1 MPRCWRFSGGVFVAK
16 AFLVLPSATAD
27 EHSANPL
34 VLELSL
40 NREVEPVLAAYIDEG
55 LADAA
60 SRHAALV
67 LITMDTPGGL
77 GESMKDMI
85 QHILASPVPVAV
97 YVSPTGARG
106 ASAGFFILLSADIA
120 AMAPATHTGA
130 ASPVVAIG
138 GFQLQIDETMRRKM
152 FNDTTAF
159 LRSYTEKRGR
169 NPTLAETAV
178 TDAKAFT
185 EKEALDGKLIDLIA
199 SSPEDLL
206 RQLDG
211 RTITRFDGTKMVL
224 SLKNPVTAPFE
235 LSARQ
240 SFLARIV
247 EPDVFFVL
255 LMVGVLGL
263 YTEFTHPG
271 MIAPGVI
278 GGICAVL
285 ALYAMHIL
293 PVNFA
298 GVLLI
303 LLALALFILEAK
315 FTSHGVLAIGGIVSM
330 VLGAMFLIRS
340 PLTSGGV
347 SLGCRTGCDTPV
359 RAHHYISDAACTAL
373 AFMEI
378 DDGKGRA
385 DWRRGNCHL
394 RAGRWRGRNDSRSW
408 RALAGR
414 FPASGAGR
422 EAGASSQRRG
432 SEAVRRAGGSGSHGK
447 QVECVYVREGRHGDK
462 SSWGSVIYRNY
473 SDLDLEFALHHQG
486 MGTRCSSAVG
496 TIIARS

>member
-1 MPRCWRFSGGVFVAK
+1 MSAYRLVQRFCGARLFGAGALSILCGACI
-16 AFLVLPSATAD
+16 AATFLALPSATAE

-34 VLELSL
+34 VLQL
-40 NREVEPVLAAYIDEG
+40 NLDREVEPVLATYIDEG
-55 LADAA
+55 IADAA

-77 GESMKDMI
+77 SDSMKDII
-85 QHILASPVPVAV
+85 QHILASPVPVVV

-138 GFQLQIDETMRRKM
+138 GFQLQIDETMRKKIL
-152 FNDTTAF
+152 NDATAF
-159 LRSYTEKRGR
+159 LRSYSEKRGR

-199 SSPEDLL
+199 GSPEDLL

-211 RTITRFDGTKMVL
+211 RTITRFDGTKTL
-224 SLKNPVTAPFE
+224 LELKNASISSFQ

-271 MIAPGVI
+271 MVAPGVI

-315 FTSHGVLAIGGIVSM
+315 FTSHGVLAIGGIISM
-330 VLGAMFLIRS
+330 LLGAMFLIRS

-347 SLGCRTGCDTPV
+347 SLGVALAATLPFALITVFLMRLVLRSRTWKSTTGREELIGEEGIAISGLGAGTEGMIRVHGELWQAVSPRAVPEGKPV
-359 RAHHYISDAACTAL
+359 RVRSVDGLKLRVEPEEAAVA
-373 AFMEI
+373 EN
-378 DDGKGRA
+378 K
-385 DWRRGNCHL
+385 
-394 RAGRWRGRNDSRSW
+394 
-408 RALAGR
+408 
-414 FPASGAGR
+414 
-422 EAGASSQRRG
+422 
-432 SEAVRRAGGSGSHGK
+432 
-447 QVECVYVREGRHGDK
+447 
-462 SSWGSVIYRNY
+462 
-473 SDLDLEFALHHQG
+473 
-486 MGTRCSSAVG
+486 
-496 TIIARS
+496 